1 MRRIWTAGIAG
12 IAGALA
18 LTGAAGAQDTSVF
31 AVRLGALDVPGLAE
45 FYKTTFG
52 LSEANRIEGP
62 GFTEIM
68 LNFGA
73 TPEEAQAAVGP
84 QVVVMTRAEDNPPD
98 ALPHL
103 IFHVADV
110 PASVATFTANGG
122 TVDREA
128 VSTPGGS
135 FAFVKD
141 PEGNL
146 VELLN
151 LPAPE

>member
-1 MRRIWTAGIAG
+1 MKRMGLAGIA
-12 IAGALA
+12 AALA
-18 LTGAAGAQDTSVF
+18 LAGTFGGAAGAQDASVF

-52 LSEANRIEGP
+52 LSEANRIEGQ

-73 TPEEAQAAVGP
+73 TPEEAQAASGP
-84 QVVVMTRAEDNPPD
+84 QVVIMTRAADDPPD

-110 PASVATFTANGG
+110 PAMVATFTANGG

-128 VSTPGGS
+128 VSTPSGS

-151 LPAPE
+151 VGS